1 MKPMVLMLFALYLLG
16 CSDDVEHSTGPAA
29 DTGAVR
35 VLVTRAQ
42 QRPIEHVLTALG
54 SVESIHHP
62 TISAETSGQIIGI
75 EVQEGDPVEPRQ
87 LLANIDNTLHR
98 IEAEKAA
105 AELQRQ
111 EVLLENQR
119 REVNRLLQLARSQ
132 SISRDRLEDEQ
143 AQLEMLTALRNVA
156 SKQTEQAQYLA
167 SKTRILA
174 PRAGRVTQRHIS
186 IGDYVTPGQPLFQ
199 VVATDKLRARL
210 AFPEHHAANISLG
223 QQVRLKSPASQA
235 RAALGSVTSIN
246 PQINPRSRAIDIIV
260 EFDNP
265 GGWYPGGS
273 VDATLV
279 VEEKQDA
286 PTLPTLSVVRR
297 GEQNVVFVVE
307 GERAVQRPV
316 ELGWQEGDW
325 VEIVSGLAAQDLVVT
340 EGAALIS
347 EGSRLVITAEESIP

>member
-1 MKPMVLMLFALYLLG
+1 M
-16 CSDDVEHSTGPAA
+16 CS
-29 DTGAVR
+29 
-35 VLVTRAQ
+35 
-42 QRPIEHVLTALG
+42 
-54 SVESIHHP
+54 
-62 TISAETSGQIIGI
+62 
-75 EVQEGDPVEPRQ
+75 
-87 LLANIDNTLHR
+87 
-98 IEAEKAA
+98 
-105 AELQRQ
+105 
-111 EVLLENQR
+111 
-119 REVNRLLQLARSQ
+119 
-132 SISRDRLEDEQ
+132 
-143 AQLEMLTALRNVA
+143 
-156 SKQTEQAQYLA
+156 
-167 SKTRILA
+167 
-174 PRAGRVTQRHIS
+174 
-186 IGDYVTPGQPLFQ
+186 F
-199 VVATDKLRARL
+199 
-210 AFPEHHAANISLG
+210 
-223 QQVRLKSPASQA
+223 
-235 RAALGSVTSIN
+235 TSIN